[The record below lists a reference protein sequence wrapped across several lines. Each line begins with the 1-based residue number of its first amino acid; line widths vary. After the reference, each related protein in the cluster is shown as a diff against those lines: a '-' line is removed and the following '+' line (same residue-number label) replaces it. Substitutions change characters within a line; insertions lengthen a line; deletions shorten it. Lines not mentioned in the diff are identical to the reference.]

1 MISFIDTDRHPIETL
16 KEAFRT
22 PDILL
27 TEREKIIILEY
38 SGSLYLIKTNGK
50 TKIMTKKLQQKK
62 LHLVSLGCTKNL
74 VDSEVMLGRLKEY
87 EISDDPTTADVII
100 VNTCGFIDAAK
111 EESINTV
118 LSLHDERKEDSIL
131 VMSGC
136 LTERYREEMQTNM
149 PEIDIFTGVG
159 DYEKIDQL
167 IANKQSTFS
176 PEVYLATENS
186 GRVIT
191 GSNYHAY
198 IKIAEGCNQ
207 VCSFCAIPSFK
218 GKLHSRS
225 LSSIVKEVNML
236 VKDGY
241 YDFSFISQD
250 SSSYGRDMK
259 MSDGLIELIKGVEAV
274 EGIRSARILYLYPS
288 TTTFELIDAIA
299 DSNVFQT
306 YYDMPIQH
314 IDNAVLKTMKRGFG
328 EKKTIELLEYMKSK
342 PNAFLRT
349 SLIAGHP
356 GEDEMS
362 FEKLVSFMKDFK
374 FDRFNTFHYSNE
386 ETTSAYTLDQ
396 ISQEIIDERA
406 DILGSIAEAN
416 TLTSLQ
422 SMIGQSFTVAIDGES
437 DEHEYLLTARPL
449 NWAVDIDGEILIND
463 TSDLKIEYAKLY
475 EAKVTGLA
483 GSQLLATLT
492 KPC

>member
-1 MISFIDTDRHPIETL
+1 M
-16 KEAFRT
+16 
-22 PDILL
+22 
-27 TEREKIIILEY
+27 
-38 SGSLYLIKTNGK
+38 
-50 TKIMTKKLQQKK
+50 QKK

-74 VDSEVMLGRLKEY
+74 VDSEVMLGRLREY
-87 EISDDPTTADVII
+87 EITDDSTQADVII

-118 LSLHDERKEDSIL
+118 LSLHDERKKNSIL

-136 LTERYREEMQTNM
+136 LSERYKEELQADM

-167 IANKQSTFS
+167 IASKQSTFS

-207 VCSFCAIPSFK
+207 SCSFCAIPSFK
-218 GKLHSRS
+218 GKLHSRT
-225 LSSIVKEVNML
+225 LSSVLKEVENL
-236 VKDGY
+236 VAQGF

-259 MSDGLIELIKGVEAV
+259 MADGLIELIKGVEAI
-274 EGIRSARILYLYPS
+274 EGVISARILYLYPS
-288 TTTFELIDAIA
+288 TTTFALIDAIA

-314 IDNAVLKTMKRGFG
+314 IDDGVLKIMKRGFG

-356 GEDEMS
+356 GESDES
-362 FEKLVSFMKDFK
+362 FEKLCAFMETFE
-374 FDRFNTFHYSNE
+374 FDRFNTFGYSNE
-386 ETTSAYTLDQ
+386 ETTSAYTLEQ
-396 ISQEIIDERA
+396 IEQETIDERA
-406 DILGSIAEAN
+406 EKLGMIAEEN

-422 SMIGQSFTVAIDGES
+422 KMVGKTVVLVIDGES

-449 NWAVDIDGEILIND
+449 GWAVDIDGEILIND
-463 TSDLKIEYAKLY
+463 TSDLSVEYGKRY
-475 EAKVTGLA
+475 EATITELVGT
-483 GSQLLATLT
+483 QLLATLI
-492 KPC
+492 KPTF

>member
-1 MISFIDTDRHPIETL
+1 MPNR
-16 KEAFRT
+16 
-22 PDILL
+22 
-27 TEREKIIILEY
+27 
-38 SGSLYLIKTNGK
+38 
-50 TKIMTKKLQQKK
+50 KK

-87 EISDDPTTADVII
+87 EITDDNTEADVII

-118 LSLHDERKEDSIL
+118 LNLHDERKENSIL

-136 LTERYREEMQTNM
+136 LTERYKEELQADM

-159 DYEKIDQL
+159 DYEKIDAL
-167 IANKQSTFS
+167 IASKQSTFS
-176 PEVYLATENS
+176 PEVYLATETS

-207 VCSFCAIPSFK
+207 ACSFCAIPSFK

-225 LSSIVKEVNML
+225 LSSIIKEVENL
-236 VKDGY
+236 TAQGY

-259 MSDGLIELIKGVEAV
+259 LSDGLIDLIKGVEAI
-274 EGIRSARILYLYPS
+274 EGVISARILYLYPS
-288 TTTFELIDAIA
+288 TTTFALIDAIS
-299 DSNVFQT
+299 DSPVFQT
-306 YYDMPIQH
+306 YFDMPIQH
-314 IDNAVLKTMKRGFG
+314 IDDVVLKTMKRGFG

-356 GEDEMS
+356 GESDES
-362 FEKLVSFMKDFK
+362 FERLCDFMKTFE

-386 ETTSAYTLDQ
+386 ETTSAYTLEQIDQ
-396 ISQEIIDERA
+396 ETIDVRA
-406 DILGSIAEAN
+406 ETLGEIAEEN

-422 SMIGQSFTVAIDGES
+422 KMVGQTVTLVIDGES

-449 NWAVDIDGEILIND
+449 SWAVDIDGEILIND
-463 TSDLKIEYAKLY
+463 TSDLPVEYGKLY
-475 EAKVTGLA
+475 EAKITELVGT
-483 GSQLLATLT
+483 QLLATLI
-492 KPC
+492 KPSI